1 LIILQVENSN
11 DFVISNRD
19 EHRVLRSLIQTLIA
33 ETKILQQNKRQLQQN
48 LDEKRK
54 AVATAKGS
62 EANVK
67 KDLEKVVNGVTKKDE
82 VIL

>member
-1 LIILQVENSN
+1 MIILQVENSN
-11 DFVISNRD
+11 NFVISNRD

-67 KDLEKVVNGVTKKDE
+67 KDLEKIVNGVTKKDE

>member
-11 DFVISNRD
+11 NFVISNRD

>member
-1 LIILQVENSN
+1 
-11 DFVISNRD
+11 
-19 EHRVLRSLIQTLIA
+19 
-33 ETKILQQNKRQLQQN
+33 
-48 LDEKRK
+48 
-54 AVATAKGS
+54 VATAKGS